1 MRIEKDFVEK
11 MFDISGKVAIVT
23 GAAGALGSAVAGG
36 YGFAGCPAQQAFLQ
50 YY

>member
-1 MRIEKDFVEK
+1 MNRRNKMRIEREFVQN

-36 YGFAGCPAQQAFLQ
+36 
-50 YY
+50 